1 MSRDDAASTTVPLE
15 SIMIT
20 GVIDTNEEQDV
31 MTADVPNVSIQA
43 PMPAVKPGEDRV
55 MMKIT
60 GVLVDTLVQLNHE
73 VYGPCVVIETGR
85 TVLYVKC

>member
-1 MSRDDAASTTVPLE
+1 
-15 SIMIT
+15 
-20 GVIDTNEEQDV
+20 
-31 MTADVPNVSIQA
+31 MTADVPNVSIQV

-55 MMKIT
+55 MMKNT
-60 GVLVDTLVQLNHE
+60 GVLVDTLVQLNPE